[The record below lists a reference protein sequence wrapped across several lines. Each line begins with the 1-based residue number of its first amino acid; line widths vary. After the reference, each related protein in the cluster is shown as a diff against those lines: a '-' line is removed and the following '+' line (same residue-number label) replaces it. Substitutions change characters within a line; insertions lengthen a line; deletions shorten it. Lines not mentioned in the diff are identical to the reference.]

1 VVYPRAYTQYIRSLY
16 NLPIH
21 AGSEQIDIKYT
32 YLFGD
37 SQLMTAQYKTTPWQ
51 KLATSQVP
59 LNKYVVDQAPLVP
72 YRFTG

>member
-1 VVYPRAYTQYIRSLY
+1 MVYPRAYTQYIRSLY

-37 SQLMTAQYKTTPWQ
+37 SQLMTAQFKATHRQ

-59 LNKYVVDQAPLVP
+59 LNKYVVDQALPVQC
-72 YRFTG
+72 RFTG